1 MCCDTVGESRVPR
14 AVHSSWAICLRGGAA
29 LGMALVAS
37 WATPVGGQIPG
48 APVLQNAWATP
59 GIVGAIDVGGGSG
72 ASVYAAAA
80 SWAPGSGRFQLSGGG
95 GIETGSGTKS
105 RGVYGL
111 RVAMPLGGASSTFG
125 FAAFAGVGGGPSRVT
140 SFTTCPAGFPCPVCP
155 TGPSTCPSVTDS
167 VTSTAE
173 VPVGVAAGW
182 RHAIGA
188 THGVSLY
195 ATPSYVFFSGGTKG
209 RGLFRAALGGDVGI
223 TSSLGATLGIEFGGK
238 RPHGLGGPTGSLYG
252 FGLSYALGHR

>member
-1 MCCDTVGESRVPR
+1 MRCDTAGDSRVPR
-14 AVHSSWAICLRGGAA
+14 AMHSRWDICLRGGTA
-29 LGMALVAS
+29 LAMALLAS
-37 WATPVGGQIPG
+37 WATPAGGQIPG

-72 ASVYAAAA
+72 ASVYAAAV
-80 SWAPGSGRFQLSGGG
+80 SWAPGSGHFQLSGGG
-95 GIETGSGTKS
+95 GIETGSGVKS
-105 RGVYGL
+105 RGVYGV
-111 RVAMPLGGASSTFG
+111 RAAIPLGGASSTFG
-125 FAAFAGVGGGPSRVT
+125 FAAFAGVGGGPSRTT
-140 SFTTCPAGFPCPVCP
+140 SVATCGGLLPCPVCP
-155 TGPSTCPSVTDS
+155 TGATCPVVADS
-167 VTSTAE
+167 VTNTAE

-238 RPHGLGGPTGSLYG
+238 RQRGLGGPTGSLYG

>member
-1 MCCDTVGESRVPR
+1 MCCETGGDSCVPR
-14 AVHSSWAICLRGGAA
+14 TAHSRWDICLRGGAA
-29 LGMALVAS
+29 LGMALLAS
-37 WATPVGGQIPG
+37 SATPVGGQIPG

-59 GIVGAIDVGGGSG
+59 GIVGAIDASGGSG

-80 SWAPGSGRFQLSGGG
+80 SWAPGSGHFQLSGGG
-95 GIETGSGTKS
+95 GIETGSGVKR
-105 RGVYGL
+105 RGVYGF
-111 RVAMPLGGASSTFG
+111 RAAIPLGGASSTFG

-140 SFTTCPAGFPCPVCP
+140 SFTTFPPCPACVSGPV
-155 TGPSTCPSVTDS
+155 VTDS

-188 THGVSLY
+188 THGVPLY

-209 RGLFRAALGGDVGI
+209 GGLFRAALGGDVGI
-223 TSSLGATLGIEFGGK
+223 TASLGATLGIEFGGK
-238 RPHGLGGPTGSLYG
+238 RARGLGGPTGSLYG